1 MPQRISRTCLA
12 LTRDMHVQ
20 TTFEREEPL
29 GFVSCFVEYEID
41 GTVSPYVPANHD
53 NPPEGGEVEIDEVTR
68 IHPITGKPQRLR
80 SNEWPFTDE
89 ETEDIGQVLAE
100 IPLQDS
106 DDDYDD
112 YKGYFDNEADDYI
125 P

>member
-1 MPQRISRTCLA
+1 MNVRA
-12 LTRDMHVQ
+12 L
-20 TTFEREEPL
+20 FEREEPL

-68 IHPITGKPQRLR
+68 THPITGEQQQLS

-89 ETEDIGQVLAE
+89 EIEAICEALAE

-106 DDDYDD
+106 YDD
-112 YKGYFDNEADDYI
+112 PDSYNDYYDNEADDYI